1 MNKINEFTEAV
12 SNYVSPEVETII
24 IELEQSILTSSD
36 PSGSVDPWEDG
47 N

>member
-36 PSGSVDPWEDG
+36 PL
-47 N
+47 